1 MDSEE
6 IMLKIRITV
15 AERER
20 LRWLA
25 QGHRHDLSE
34 VVADGLLDVLPTLQ
48 GTARAY
54 GLLAALAEPAPCA
67 LTVWLPAP
75 LADLLVPAAAQVALA
90 TGVRLG
96 SGSAMLGA
104 ALRLWLDQDPQRL
117 ARNLSVMHAARP
129 AGLVAA

>member
-6 IMLKIRITV
+6 IMLTVRITV
-15 AERER
+15 RER
-20 LRWLA
+20 TLLRQLA
-25 QGHRHDLSE
+25 QGHRSDVSE
-34 VVADGLLDVLPTLQ
+34 VVADGLIDVLPTLQ

-104 ALRLWLDQDPQRL
+104 ALRLWLAQEPERL
-117 ARNLSVMHAARP
+117 AANLSVMHAGRP
-129 AGLVAA
+129 VGLVAA

>member
-6 IMLKIRITV
+6 VMLTVRITV
-15 AERER
+15 GERSL
-20 LRWLA
+20 LRQLA
-25 QGHRHDLSE
+25 QGHRSDLSE

-75 LADLLVPAAAQVALA
+75 LADLLVPAASQVALA

-104 ALRLWLDQDPQRL
+104 ALRLWLSQDPELL
-117 ARNLSVMHAARP
+117 AGNLRVMHAGRP
-129 AGLVAA
+129 VGLVAA